1 MEIYNDAFDAI
12 YKDDPAKAR
21 LMKTKSDL
29 MDKICDHLK
38 SENITQLEASKIIG
52 CQQPRVSRLIGGKIS
67 EFSLG
72 WLYLAMDKLEQ

>member
-1 MEIYNDAFDAI
+1 MEIFNDVFEDI

-21 LMKTKSDL
+21 LMRTKSDL

-38 SENITQLEASKIIG
+38 SNNITQLEASKIIG
-52 CQQPRVSRLIGGKIS
+52 CQQPRISRLTRGKIS

-72 WLYLAMDKLEQ
+72 WLFLAIDKLEI